1 MEALD
6 DKPELN
12 MSLDEI
18 IKKQK
23 SEKQRT
29 RYIVS
34 I

>member
-23 SEKQRT
+23 IEKQRT